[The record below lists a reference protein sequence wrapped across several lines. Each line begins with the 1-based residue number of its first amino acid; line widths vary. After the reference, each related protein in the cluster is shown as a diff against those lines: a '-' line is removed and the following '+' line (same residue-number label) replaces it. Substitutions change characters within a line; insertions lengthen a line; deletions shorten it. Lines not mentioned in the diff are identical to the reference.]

1 MEAES
6 RALFSRVGFEPT
18 GTDESFLDR
27 LYEAVLEGNRT
38 MNLTRITGRAEF
50 DRKHVLDSLL
60 PFLAVPELRT
70 LPGILTAAD
79 LGSGAGFPGLV
90 LARFHPGWRL
100 VLIERTQKKARF
112 LEETARRLDLE
123 NVSVAAV
130 DAREART
137 KHPALESGCELVVA
151 RAVGRVEAVSKAAA
165 PLLGMGGRL
174 VHYKGGSPDPEE
186 LRQGRLAAPKL
197 GLEQAEPVPYQL
209 PPDAERSVVIST
221 RRSSGRKRSV
231 AFRRT

>member
-1 MEAES
+1 
-6 RALFSRVGFEPT
+6 
-18 GTDESFLDR
+18 
-27 LYEAVLEGNRT
+27 

-50 DRKHVLDSLL
+50 DRKHVLDSIL
-60 PFLAVPELRT
+60 PFLAVDELRS
-70 LPGILTAAD
+70 LPGSLTAAD
-79 LGSGAGFPGLV
+79 LGSGAGFPGFI

-112 LEETARRLDLE
+112 LEETARRLGLD

-130 DAREART
+130 DAREARA
-137 KHPALESGCELVVA
+137 HEPALKEGCELVVA

-165 PLLGMGGRL
+165 PLLRMDGLL
-174 VHYKGGSPDPEE
+174 VHYKGGSPDAGELEE
-186 LRQGRLAAPKL
+186 GRLAAGKL
-197 GLEQAEPVPYQL
+197 GLGQADPVTYEL
-209 PPDAERSVVIST
+209 PPDAERSVVLSR